1 MATTIARYAWAA
13 PTTMV
18 GLTAGLLTIATGGR
32 WQVRRGA
39 IEFYGGFATWLARA
53 IGFGAMTLGHVILGR
68 DAICLDLFRDH
79 EQAHVRQVE
88 RWGFAFI
95 PAYFAASYIAWRKG
109 LHYYHD
115 NWFERDA
122 RLASGEVE
130 GPGAD
135 LPGLDEPEPDPFEP
149 PRVHDESHFTASELV
164 RDVVIGM
171 ADGLTVPFAL
181 AAGLSGTAVANG
193 VIVTAGLAE
202 IAAGSIA
209 MGLGGYLAARS
220 DAEHYET
227 EKLREEREVMELP
240 DVEEREV
247 AEIFEA
253 YGLNAYQIEPI
264 LDAFRENPAAWVD
277 FMMRFELGLE
287 RPDPRRAVSSALTI
301 ATAYIVGGLIP
312 LSPYM
317 LSGMEA
323 RALPASVAVTLL
335 ALAVFGYVKG
345 RFTGTRPL
353 RSAFQTTFIGGAA
366 ASAAFLIARAFS

>member
-1 MATTIARYAWAA
+1 
-13 PTTMV
+13 MV

-39 IEFYGGFATWLARA
+39 LEFYGGFATWLARV

-88 RWGFAFI
+88 RWGVAFI
-95 PAYFAASYIAWRKG
+95 PAYFAASFIAWRQG
-109 LHYYHD
+109 RHYYHD

-130 GPGAD
+130 GPGAEI
-135 LPGLDEPEPDPFEP
+135 PGLDDAEPDPFA
-149 PRVHDESHFTASELV
+149 PRHPHDEDDSFAPSPVHDESHFTASALV

-181 AAGLSGTAVANG
+181 AAGLSGTAVANS

-220 DAEHYET
+220 DADHYAT
-227 EKLREEREVMELP
+227 EKLREEREVEELP

-247 AEIFEA
+247 VEIFEG
-253 YGLNAYQIEPI
+253 YGLNPYQIEPI

-287 RPDPRRAVSSALTI
+287 KPDPRRAFSSALTI
-301 ATAYIVGGLIP
+301 ATSYIVGGLIP

-317 LSGMEA
+317 ISEMEA
-323 RALPASVAVTLL
+323 QALPASVAVTVA
-335 ALAVFGYVKG
+335 ALFVFGYIKG
-345 RFTGTRPL
+345 RYTGTRPF
-353 RSAFQTTFIGGAA
+353 RSALQTSFIGGAA